1 MPAPLSAILHAVG
14 ILLHFPAVL
23 LPCALARGILL
34 SLQKSVSFPVLVR
47 RFLPHRIIMPKS
59 KEVLSSTS
67 GSDSDS
73 EVETKAKRK
82 KPSAPEKPAKKPKSG
97 ESSKPGGSSKGSS
110 SGDDNMFQIGK
121 MRYVSVRDFKGK
133 VLIDIREY
141 WMNQDGE
148 MKPGKKG
155 ISLNPEQWNQLKDQ
169 ISEIDDAIKRI

>member
-1 MPAPLSAILHAVG
+1 
-14 ILLHFPAVL
+14 
-23 LPCALARGILL
+23 
-34 SLQKSVSFPVLVR
+34 
-47 RFLPHRIIMPKS
+47 MPKP

-82 KPSAPEKPAKKPKSG
+82 KSSAPEKPAKKAKTG
-97 ESSKPGGSSKGSS
+97 ESAKPGGSSKGSS
-110 SGDDNMFQIGK
+110 NTGDNMFQIGR

-141 WMNQDGE
+141 WTNPDGDI
-148 MKPGKKG
+148 KPGKKG

-169 ISEIDDAIKRI
+169 ISEIDDAIKSI